1 VWVTAHR
8 EEIPISELDN
18 DHLVNILRL
27 LERKPHF
34 RQDTYPHIMA
44 EAVKRGLVKPPATR
58 HPGRRHP
65 RRAQAER
72 HGQPLDRDEAG
83 AVDSR
88 ST

>member
-44 EAVKRGLVKPPATR
+44 EAVKRGLVKPPATSKPM
-58 HPGRRHP
+58 PGIPVDDILDVLKQNVMVSHLTATRREP
-65 RRAQAER
+65 
-72 HGQPLDRDEAG
+72 
-83 AVDSR
+83 
-88 ST
+88 